1 MKLMLFTV
9 ASRGRKVG
17 DYVLLNEDEAIR
29 EYLAGNATYNTTVT
43 GTYPACTTVVSAAV
57 PGVAAFDPMR

>member
-29 EYLAGNATYNTTVT
+29 EYLAGNATYNTTSSNQLTCVT
-43 GTYPACTTVVSAAV
+43 TVSAAV